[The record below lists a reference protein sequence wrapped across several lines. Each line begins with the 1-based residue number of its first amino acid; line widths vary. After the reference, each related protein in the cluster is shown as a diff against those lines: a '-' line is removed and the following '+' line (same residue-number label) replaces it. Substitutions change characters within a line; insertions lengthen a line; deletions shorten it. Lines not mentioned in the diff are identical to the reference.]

1 MREIICN
8 PFFPMKDTRQAK
20 MTKLYLQNISIL
32 SLGGNL
38 KNPIKTFIYLFKKIQ
53 NNNNMTLVSTSPIYK
68 NPPFG
73 YTNQNDFYNA
83 TIILAT
89 NMCLIEF
96 YGFIFYLE
104 RIFGR
109 QRKRV
114 FKNAPRILD
123 IDILFFNDIFLKSQ
137 KLNIPHPH
145 WQNRES
151 VLIPLLYQVNYKGF

>member
-1 MREIICN
+1 MREIICHS
-8 PFFPMKDTRQAK
+8 FFPMKQTNR
-20 MTKLYLQNISIL
+20 LYLQNTSIL

-38 KNPIKTFIYLFKKIQ
+38 KNPIKTFINLFRSLQ
-53 NNNNMTLVSTSPIYK
+53 NNRNIVLVSTSPIYK

-83 TIILAT
+83 TMILTT

-96 YGFIFYLE
+96 YRFVFYLE

-109 QRKRV
+109 KRKRK

-123 IDILFFNDIFLKSQ
+123 IDILFFNDIFFRSS

-145 WQNRES
+145 WQERES
-151 VLIPLLYQVNYKGF
+151 VLIPLLYQVNYKGN